1 MSQGW
6 YYKLDGEE
14 RGPVPAAELKRLAAT
29 GKLGPDALV
38 RREDMTKWMSA
49 GQVKGLFATTAAT
62 ATSQTEP
69 APRLAKPVAR
79 PVPLPRPTQPDD
91 EDAGPPAT
99 ARREAPVGRGTRTPV
114 VIAVAAGGL
123 LLLALVVTGA
133 VLLLSGKRG
142 GDNADPQA
150 RGPGANNGGVKNPDA
165 PGMADRPDPR
175 FADAAKADPLPDFK
189 VGPGGEE
196 MGSKEWTQDGYKFKA
211 QGFQRGGRF
220 VQHGLATV
228 WYPSGEKSKEE
239 YWLNGKLHGPI
250 TGWYRNG
257 QKEIEGTNKDGFGDG
272 YSVGWYEEGGKKFE
286 RVFRNRRLDGLYL
299 TYYRNGTVMRES
311 EYETRKEIGVVM
323 KAEQWFDA
331 KGGKADGPTL
341 PALTKLDFAEV
352 LEYRLKH
359 SPNPALNVVQGRITP
374 PTPKNGQPSYE
385 VLANFDFDYYMRFL
399 GPPEAGF
406 NPDFV
411 KQADQEWTY
420 TCLDGPLRLFVTC
433 GRPIA
438 GKDGVV
444 PGKAERVIIK
454 RTNL

>member
-6 YYKLDGEE
+6 YYKLDGEK

-29 GKLGPDALV
+29 GKLGPDDVV
-38 RREDMTKWMSA
+38 RREDMTEWMTA
-49 GQVKGLFATTAAT
+49 GQVKGLFAATAA
-62 ATSQTEP
+62 AAHPHAEP

-79 PVPLPRPTQPDD
+79 PVPPPRPTQQDD
-91 EDAGPPAT
+91 EDDHPPA
-99 ARREAPVGRGTRTPV
+99 AARRREASVGRGVRTPV

-133 VLLLSGKRG
+133 VLLLGGKRA
-142 GDNADPQA
+142 GDNTDSQA
-150 RGPGANNGGVKNPDA
+150 REPAANNGGVKNPNA
-165 PGMADRPDPR
+165 PGRADRPDPR

-189 VGPGGEE
+189 DGPSGEQ
-196 MGSKEWTQDGYKFKA
+196 MSSKEWENDGYKFKA
-211 QGFQRGGRF
+211 QGFLRGGRF

-257 QKEIEGTNKDGFGDG
+257 QKQIEGTNRDGFGDG
-272 YSVGWYEEGGKKFE
+272 YSVGWYEDGGKKFE
-286 RVFRNRRLDGLYL
+286 RVFKNRRFDGLYL

-311 EYETRKEIGVVM
+311 EYETRKEAGLMM

-331 KGGKADGPTL
+331 KGGKANGPTMS
-341 PALTKLDFAEV
+341 ALTKQDFAEV

-359 SPNPALNVVQGRITP
+359 GPTTFINVAQGKISPPDQKFGRA
-374 PTPKNGQPSYE
+374 NYE
-385 VLANFDFDYYMRFL
+385 VLANFDYYMRFI
-399 GPPEAGF
+399 GPPEVGF

-411 KQADQEWTY
+411 KHADQEWTY
-420 TCLDGPLRLFVTC
+420 TCLDGPLRLSVSC

-438 GKDGVV
+438 GKDGIV
-444 PGKAERVIIK
+444 PGKAERVIIN
-454 RTNL
+454 RMNL